1 MNSTTKKI
9 KNINCVLVAI
19 DNVLFDT
26 KTKSFV
32 KNQRLVSTIR
42 DFIKK
47 NNKFIVFGTK
57 NLVDI
62 EATYKHFNIYD
73 FCPYSI
79 ACNGSLIYD
88 NIRKRKISHR
98 YLTRNVID
106 VSEELQKKFNEQ
118 RIPVAL
124 LGYDGYDCVKI
135 VANDSLSKSDY
146 RNIIKSENCIGKNNF
161 VTVNTLNEELPL
173 VKITWKFFSKSMKKI
188 DELYKII
195 LEHFNRLIVKPVVI
209 NDLVNNCVEVN
220 MIGNQKSNAFTELIS
235 LLNITSESCMLIG
248 NGENDVALFDSIE
261 TSITNECG
269 DKKTKKVNAKIF
281 LNSSNDNLVVKALS
295 MLI

>member
-1 MNSTTKKI
+1 
-9 KNINCVLVAI
+9 
-19 DNVLFDT
+19 
-26 KTKSFV
+26 
-32 KNQRLVSTIR
+32 
-42 DFIKK
+42 
-47 NNKFIVFGTK
+47 
-57 NLVDI
+57 
-62 EATYKHFNIYD
+62 
-73 FCPYSI
+73 
-79 ACNGSLIYD
+79 
-88 NIRKRKISHR
+88 
-98 YLTRNVID
+98 
-106 VSEELQKKFNEQ
+106 
-118 RIPVAL
+118 
-124 LGYDGYDCVKI
+124 
-135 VANDSLSKSDY
+135 
-146 RNIIKSENCIGKNNF
+146 
-161 VTVNTLNEELPL
+161 
-173 VKITWKFFSKSMKKI
+173 MKKI